1 MSYFYDKNMIIIDGS
16 YGEGGGQILRSSLAL
31 SMTTGKSIE
40 IRNIRAR
47 RRRPGLCPQ
56 HLTCVKA
63 AASVCG
69 AQLEGDELSSQRLI
83 FIPDK
88 VKPGHYSFAIG
99 TAGSVMLVFQTIL
112 LPLALS
118 QSASEVIFVGGTH
131 VPWSPCF
138 HYIDLVF
145 RPALSAMGISFEM
158 ELERWG
164 FYPKGGGVVRTRI
177 LPSKGLNA
185 FKPVF
190 KREERVRV
198 KAISAT
204 ARLPDHVRKR
214 QSARAK
220 SVLEGREIKV
230 EMEEM
235 EGSAM
240 CPGSLLF
247 CWISGHGRYGGFTG
261 LGAKGKPAEK
271 VADEAVSGL
280 LAFLDSGAACD
291 KYLSDQMLLPAVLAG
306 EESHWS
312 TDSISNH
319 LHTNVWVT
327 ERFGLGK
334 VELLEEV
341 NRLKVKGRRLKA
353 E

>member
-1 MSYFYDKNMIIIDGS
+1 MIIIDGS

-31 SMTTGKSIE
+31 SMITGQAID
-40 IRNIRAR
+40 IRNIRTGR
-47 RRRPGLCPQ
+47 PKPGLRPQ

-63 AASVCG
+63 AASVCR
-69 AQLEGDELSSQRLI
+69 AQLEGAELNSQRLI
-83 FIPDK
+83 FIPGR
-88 VKPGHYSFAIG
+88 VRPGHYSFAIG
-99 TAGSVMLVFQTIL
+99 TAGSVMLVFQTVL

-118 QSASEVIFVGGTH
+118 KNASEVTFEGGTH

-145 RPALSAMGISFEM
+145 RPAVSAMGLSFEM
-158 ELERWG
+158 KLEKWG
-164 FYPKGGGVVRTRI
+164 YYPKGGGIVRTRI
-177 LPSKGLNA
+177 LPSKGFSA
-185 FKPVF
+185 FKPAF
-190 KREERVRV
+190 QREEKVRV

-204 ARLPDHVRKR
+204 ARLPYHVRKR
-214 QSARAK
+214 QSAQAK
-220 SVLEGREIKV
+220 FVLEGREVKV
-230 EMEEM
+230 EIEEM
-235 EGSAM
+235 EGSAT

-247 CWISGHGRYGGFTG
+247 CWISGQGRYGGFTG

-280 LAFLDSGAACD
+280 LAFLYSSAACD

-312 TDSISNH
+312 TNSISNH

-327 ERFGLGK
+327 ECFGLGK
-334 VELLEEV
+334 VELLKKDEKLSLIKCRGAGLV
-341 NRLKVKGRRLKA
+341 
-353 E
+353 

>member
-1 MSYFYDKNMIIIDGS
+1 MIIINGS

-31 SMTTGKSIE
+31 SMITGQAIE
-40 IRNIRAR
+40 IRNIRCGR
-47 RRRPGLCPQ
+47 PKPGLRPQ

-69 AQLEGDELSSQRLI
+69 ARLEGAELSSPRLI

-99 TAGSVMLVFQTIL
+99 TAGSVMLVFQTVL

-118 QSASEVIFVGGTH
+118 HSASEVTLVGGTH

-138 HYIDLVF
+138 HYIDRVF
-145 RPALSAMGISFEM
+145 RPAVSAMGLSFEM
-158 ELERWG
+158 ELEKWG
-164 FYPKGGGVVRTRI
+164 YYPKGGGIVRTRI
-177 LPSKGLNA
+177 LPSKELSA
-185 FKPVF
+185 FKPAF
-190 KREERVRV
+190 QREEKVRI

-214 QSARAK
+214 QSAQAK
-220 SVLEGREIKV
+220 SVLEGRGVKV
-230 EMEEM
+230 EIEEM
-235 EGSAM
+235 EGSAT

-247 CWISGHGRYGGFTG
+247 CWISDQERYGGFIG
-261 LGAKGKPAEK
+261 LGARGKPAEK

-291 KYLSDQMLLPAVLAG
+291 KYLSDQILLPAVLAG
-306 EESHWS
+306 GESHWS
-312 TDSISNH
+312 TNSITSH
-319 LHTNVWVT
+319 LHTNVWVS
-327 ERFGLGK
+327 ECFGLGK
-334 VELLEEV
+334 VELEEDEKLSLIKC
-341 NRLKVKGRRLKA
+341 RGAGLA
-353 E
+353 